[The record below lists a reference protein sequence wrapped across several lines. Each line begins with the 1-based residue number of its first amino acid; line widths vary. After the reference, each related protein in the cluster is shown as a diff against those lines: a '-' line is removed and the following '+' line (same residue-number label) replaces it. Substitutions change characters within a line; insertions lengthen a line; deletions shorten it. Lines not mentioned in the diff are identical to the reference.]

1 MARLASATV
10 ACASD
15 CGHKIFSRVS
25 TLIAIIGTLIA
36 IIGTD
41 YGNKGT
47 DNGNKGTDNGNKGYL
62 LKCGLGARAFTVA
75 KAGQLEDGRARLP
88 LGRLLAIG
96 PKPLKRTAAW
106 AEDVL
111 RLGLIPSVAVLHL
124 ERDLSLASGSLALAQ
139 AAAAG
144 SVGWG

>member
-1 MARLASATV
+1 MARLASATA

-15 CGHKIFSRVS
+15 CGHKISSRVS
-25 TLIAIIGTLIA
+25 S
-36 IIGTD
+36 
-41 YGNKGT
+41 
-47 DNGNKGTDNGNKGYL
+47 L

-75 KAGQLEDGRARLP
+75 KAGQLEDGRAHLP